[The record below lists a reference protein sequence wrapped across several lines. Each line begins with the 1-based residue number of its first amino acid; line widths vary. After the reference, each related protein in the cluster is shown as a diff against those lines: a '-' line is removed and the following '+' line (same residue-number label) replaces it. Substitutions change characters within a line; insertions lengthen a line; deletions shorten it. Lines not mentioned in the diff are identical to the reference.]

1 MISPA
6 ATGRDDQETVTPPLT
21 GRQRLIWGLFD
32 FSRGRGLEIGPL
44 HQTIAP
50 KSHSDVV
57 YLDVFDRDVLLTH
70 YADNP
75 GVPCELIPDIDFALS
90 DGTTVRSIPEAIGTQ
105 AGPFD
110 WVMASH
116 VIEHVPDVIGWL
128 DELAQVTADGGH
140 LVLAVPD
147 RRYCFDLHRPGTTLG
162 QLLQAHEDG
171 DVVPSVRAVYDYKR
185 GHASV
190 KAPVIWAGDLPGY
203 ERRIYPLDTVLDQV
217 AKARAGEYVDSH
229 VWAFT
234 PGSFVEQIIELRM
247 IGLSQ
252 WKIAS
257 LTPTKRDQL
266 EFYAILERLPRD
278 SEWTDDLF
286 ADEPP
291 LPTIPDWLAEQV
303 ETAHERDALRAEVDR
318 LQVEQK
324 GLQRDL
330 KRLRRDSKG
339 LRRENTS
346 LKSDNRQL
354 RRDNAGLRQREQGR
368 LTTRLKERL
377 RRVPGGDGALR
388 RAHRLRKSIERRLR
402 PARRTG

>member
-1 MISPA
+1 MSNPLATEA
-6 ATGRDDQETVTPPLT
+6 ADRPDSLPPPT

-50 KSHSDVV
+50 KSHCDVV
-57 YLDVFDRDVLLTH
+57 YVDVFDRDLLLTH

-75 GVPCELIPDIDFALS
+75 GVPCELIPEIDFPLF
-90 DGTTVRSIPEAIGTQ
+90 DGDRVRSIPEAIGTQ

-128 DELAQVTADGGH
+128 DELAQVTADGGR

-247 IGLSQ
+247 IGLSS

-278 SEWTDDLF
+278 GVWDDALF

-303 ETAHERDALRAEVDR
+303 DVTRQLAELRATVAQLESDTRTLRRDRRSVRSENKRLRAENKKLRDGSKR
-318 LQVEQK
+318 LQADVER
-324 GLQRDL
+324 LQAHQQS
-330 KRLRRDSKG
+330 RLSH
-339 LRRENTS
+339 
-346 LKSDNRQL
+346 
-354 RRDNAGLRQREQGR
+354 
-368 LTTRLKERL
+368 RLKERV
-377 RRVPGGDGALR
+377 RGVPGGERVLR
-388 RAHRLRKSIERRLR
+388 RAHRLRQRVRRRLHS
-402 PARRTG
+402 ARRPD